1 LIWDYQAPW
10 WLPGGN
16 AQTIYAAKVARRYSG
31 SKPSWMRERWATPD
45 DDFIDVDWHNATQD
59 QAEDA
64 PLLVLFHGLEG
75 SSESHYAQ
83 AFAVE
88 AQQRGWHMA
97 VPHFRGCSGELNW
110 APRAYHSG
118 DYEEIDWILQQ
129 FRHLHSGPIFAVGIS
144 LGGNALMRW
153 AGEMGHAAQEVVN
166 AVASVCSP
174 IDLTASG
181 NAIDSG
187 INKTIYARMFLA
199 TMKPRAMQK
208 LAQFPGLFDPQELL
222 AADTLYAFDN
232 VFTAPLHGFRNTDDY
247 WSRASAKP
255 GLLRVQVPALVLNA
269 CNDPFIP
276 ASCLPM
282 QDQVSEHVTLW
293 QPEQGGHVGF
303 ASGRFP
309 ADLKE
314 MPWAVTEWM
323 TQHG

>member
-1 LIWDYQAPW
+1 MIWDYRAPW

-16 AQTIYAAKVARRYSG
+16 AQTIYAAKVAQRYSG
-31 SKPSWMRERWATPD
+31 APPCWKRERWDTPD
-45 DDFIDVDWHNATQD
+45 GDFVDVDWRADAITTQ
-59 QAEDA
+59 EKR

-75 SSESHYAQ
+75 SSNSHYAQ
-83 AFAVE
+83 AFAAE
-88 AQQRGWHMA
+88 TQQRGWRMA
-97 VPHFRGCSGELNW
+97 VPHFRGCSGEINW

-118 DYEEIDWILQQ
+118 DFEEIGWILNRMREQ
-129 FRHLHSGPIFAVGIS
+129 HDGPMYAVGIS

-153 AGEMGHAAQEVVN
+153 AGEMGHAARRVVDGI
-166 AVASVCSP
+166 ASVCSP

-187 INKTIYARMFLA
+187 LNKAIYARMFLA

-208 LAQFPGLFDPQELL
+208 LQQFPGLFDPQELR
-222 AADTLYAFDN
+222 AATTLYAFDD

-247 WSRASAKP
+247 WDRASAKP
-255 GLLRVQVPALVLNA
+255 GLSRVQIPALVLNA
-269 CNDPFIP
+269 RNDPFIP
-276 ASCLPM
+276 EHSLPT
-282 QDQVSEHVTLW
+282 QGQVSDCVTLW
-293 QPEQGGHVGF
+293 QPNAGGHVGF
-303 ASGRFP
+303 PSGTFP